1 MIIEFL
7 GLGPASQCEI
17 ASAEFGGNCCLSPS
31 SSLCNQPAWPDATY
45 NRHGV
50 RFTMSGGSV
59 TFAGVQVEVGAGR
72 PLNVYFAWRGGGAHL
87 AVIRGY
93 FGNGDL
99 DVHDPWYGPGRRS
112 YANVLSAYGLGSWT
126 LTYTGIGK

>member
-1 MIIEFL
+1 
-7 GLGPASQCEI
+7 
-17 ASAEFGGNCCLSPS
+17 
-31 SSLCNQPAWPDATY
+31 
-45 NRHGV
+45 
-50 RFTMSGGSV
+50 MSGGSV

-87 AVIRGY
+87 AVVRGY

-112 YANVLSAYGLGSWT
+112 YANVLCAYGLGSWT
-126 LTYTGIGK
+126 LTYTGMGK